1 MMKGEF
7 SAMDNLVLIQA
18 RMGSSRLPNKVMA
31 DICGKPDLQWV
42 IERVQ
47 RSRLADEVMVV
58 TSIGKENLPLIKLC
72 AELGTRV
79 FAGSEDDVLD
89 RHYQA
94 ARLLQP
100 KNVVRVTADCP
111 VYDWRF
117 LDQCIEIFDKD
128 YIWIG
133 EGGFPD
139 GLDIEIMRF
148 DALKK
153 SWEEAGLASEREHV
167 TLYMRSHPEMF
178 RIQTFDFPIKGLGHH
193 RWTLDEEKDYELL
206 KAVYK
211 HFISAGREDF
221 LTEDIA
227 GFLDAH
233 PEIAAVNSGIGRN
246 EGLAKSIANDRMLNN
261 EGAVQDGKRTGTV

>member
-1 MMKGEF
+1 MN
-7 SAMDNLVLIQA
+7 NLVLIQA

-31 DICGKPDLQWV
+31 DICGKTDLQWV
-42 IERVQ
+42 IERVR
-47 RSRLADEVMVV
+47 RSRLVDEVMVI

-79 FAGSEDDVLD
+79 FVGAEDDVLD

-117 LDQCIEIFDKD
+117 LDQCLEVFGEDKD

-133 EGGFPD
+133 EDSFPD

-148 DALKK
+148 AALKK
-153 SWEEAGLASEREHV
+153 SWEEARLASEREHV
-167 TLYMRSHPEMF
+167 TLYIRSHPEMF
-178 RIQTFDFPIKGLGHH
+178 RIQTFDFPIKGIGHY
-193 RWTLDEEKDYELL
+193 RWTLDEERDYELL
-206 KAVYK
+206 NAVYK
-211 HFISAGREDF
+211 HFISIGREDF
-221 LTEDIA
+221 LTEDIVR
-227 GFLDAH
+227 FLNAH
-233 PEIAAVNSGIGRN
+233 PEIVAVNSDIGRN
-246 EGLAKSIANDRMLNN
+246 EGLAKSIANDRILK
-261 EGAVQDGKRTGTV
+261 DGGVM